1 MTADALEA
9 GARPPSTA
17 GRALL
22 GVSLLVGFYV
32 LALGVAAALVVFVVA
47 SVQAGRFRFGL
58 VGAGLVV
65 VVLVRSIFTLDRAG
79 RGESIG
85 ISVEEADEPDLW
97 ALVRG
102 VGESTGAPLPRE
114 LVIIGDVTAFSARQT
129 RLLGLL
135 AGAPIVGLGLPLLDV
150 LTVDQLRAVV
160 AHELGHLHRHDSRLR
175 AVVYRARVSMERAVD
190 GLAGPL
196 QAVFRAYERFF
207 LRTTMRVARAQ
218 EWAADLDAVRLVGG
232 VTQADALMRS
242 ATAAL
247 TWESYMSTY
256 VVPLFA
262 AGRWPAE
269 LVDGFARVLADP
281 ARSAELAAL
290 RSELATSETHEF
302 DSHPAVLERAAAAI
316 AADPDGRDTAD
327 ERNARELLRDRER
340 LAARVAEDVGVE
352 ATGNAEGGVGWDDV
366 ASQVWAPLQAEAAAD
381 VLEAAAYVL
390 ADERGVPHPTMVESE
405 YDDDEEQERPRAE
418 PEELLEI
425 LERGAEDELVRLLAP
440 GFDELDGIDRERVA
454 PGVLQDALFSV
465 LSTALVERRGCVWR
479 FTLSGGPIELVD
491 ADGFVVD
498 VEFLAT
504 LARTEPERLPVIRDA
519 IAPVKGAT
527 R

>member
-1 MTADALEA
+1 M
-9 GARPPSTA
+9 
-17 GRALL
+17 L
-22 GVSLLVGFYV
+22 GVSLLVGFYA
-32 LALGVAAALVVFVVA
+32 LAIGVVAALVVFIVA

-65 VVLVRSIFTLDRAG
+65 VVLVRSVFTLDRAG
-79 RGESIG
+79 RGESLG
-85 ISVEEADEPDLW
+85 ISVGEADEPELW

-114 LVIIGDVTAFSARQT
+114 LVIVGDVTAFSGRET

-135 AGAPIVGLGLPLLDV
+135 AGAPIVGIGLPLLDV

-160 AHELGHLHRHDSRLR
+160 AHELGHLHRHDSRLS
-175 AVVYRARVSMERAVD
+175 AVVYRARVSMERAVE

-196 QAVFRAYERFF
+196 QSVFRAYERFF
-207 LRTTMRVARAQ
+207 LRMTMRVARAQ
-218 EWAADLDAVRLVGG
+218 EWAADLDAIRLVGG
-232 VTQADALMRS
+232 ATQADALLRH

-247 TWESYMSTY
+247 TWDSYVGTY
-256 VVPLFA
+256 VMPLFA
-262 AGRWPAE
+262 AGRWPTE
-269 LVDGFARVLADP
+269 LVEGFARVVADP
-281 ARSAELAAL
+281 ARGAELAAL
-290 RSELATSETHEF
+290 RAELATSETDEF
-302 DSHPAVLERAAAAI
+302 DSHPAVPERAAAAI
-316 AADPDGRDTAD
+316 AADPDGRKAAD
-327 ERNARELLRDRER
+327 DRPARDLLRDRDG
-340 LAARVAEDVGVE
+340 LAARVAEDVGVGV
-352 ATGNAEGGVGWDDV
+352 TGDRTGGVGWEAV
-366 ASQVWAPLQAEAAAD
+366 ASDVWAPLQARDAAD
-381 VLEAAAYVL
+381 VLHAAAYVL

-405 YDDDEEQERPRAE
+405 DEEQERPRAE

-454 PGVLQDALFSV
+454 PGVLQDALYSA
-465 LSTALVERRGCVWR
+465 LSNALVERRGCVWR

-498 VEFLAT
+498 VEFLAA
-504 LARTEPERLPVIRDA
+504 LARTEPDRLPVIRDA
-519 IAPVKGAT
+519 IAPMRGAK